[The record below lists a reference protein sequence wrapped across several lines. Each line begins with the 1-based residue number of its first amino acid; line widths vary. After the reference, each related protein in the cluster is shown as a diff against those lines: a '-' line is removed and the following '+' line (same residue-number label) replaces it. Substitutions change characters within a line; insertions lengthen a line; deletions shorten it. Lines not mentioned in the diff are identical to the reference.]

1 MAELELKFQ
10 VPPERRAAVL
20 RALQAG
26 KTQRLHLQARYHDT
40 AEGLLA
46 AHRLALRLRQE
57 GRAWVQTLKG
67 STGHLAERE
76 EHDVPLARVPRG
88 GPQLDVQRHH
98 DCPVGQALLKLLAGH
113 PEARLQQVYAT
124 DVWRTHRVWSHGG
137 GRIEVAFDEGRIV
150 AGDAEHALC
159 ELEFELKAGPP
170 AALFALAARW
180 CERHGLW
187 LDGISKA
194 HRGQLLAHGRRHA
207 EAATATAPAIDRR
220 TGSAHAMAHIVN
232 ACLAQIV
239 PNAGELAAGCDD
251 PEHLHQLRVGLRR
264 LRTALRELPSLSE
277 VPCSEEDLQALDE
290 VFDRLGATRDLQV
303 AASHIA
309 PRLQAAGAPPCELP
323 SAAAATAAPSEV
335 VRAAAFQLALIKLT
349 AYTFDVL
356 HSPDTGHSPAGPM
369 VDRLQHLHR
378 QVAKAARRFEK
389 LSVDDQHRVRKRLKR
404 LRYLAE
410 FAAPLHR
417 RRAVERYLKALKPA
431 QDALGMHNDE
441 AVAEAAYRE
450 VAANDPAAW
459 FAVGWLA
466 GQRDLSA
473 RRCGKALRAIA
484 EVEPFWR

>member
-10 VPPERRAAVL
+10 VPAQRRAAVL

-40 AEGLLA
+40 ADGLLA
-46 AHRLALRLRQE
+46 ANRLALRLRQE

-76 EHDVPLARVPRG
+76 EHDVPLSRVPRG
-88 GPQLDVQRHH
+88 GPQLDVQRHQEA
-98 DCPVGQALLKLLAGH
+98 PVGQALLKLLARH
-113 PEARLQQVYAT
+113 PEAALQQVYAT
-124 DVWRTHRVWSHGG
+124 DVWRTHRILSHGG
-137 GRIEVAFDEGRIV
+137 ARIEVAFDEGRIV

-170 AALFALAARW
+170 AALFDLAARW

-187 LDGISKA
+187 LDSISKA
-194 HRGQLLAHGRRHA
+194 HRGQLLAHGQRHA
-207 EAATATAPAIDRR
+207 EPTGAKAPPIGKK

-232 ACLAQIV
+232 SCLAQIV
-239 PNAGELAAGCDD
+239 PNAGEVADGCGA

-277 VPCSEEDLQALDE
+277 VPCSEEDRQALDE
-290 VFDRLGATRDLQV
+290 AFDRLGATRDRQV

-309 PRLQAAGAPPCELP
+309 PRLQAAGAPLCDLP
-323 SAAAATAAPSEV
+323 DNGAATEAPSDV
-335 VRAAAFQLALIKLT
+335 VRTAAFQRALIKLT
-349 AYTFDVL
+349 AYTFEVL
-356 HSPDTGHSPAGPM
+356 HAPDEGDSPARAMAG
-369 VDRLQHLHR
+369 RLQHLHR
-378 QVAKAARRFEK
+378 QLAKAARRFED
-389 LSVDDQHRVRKRLKR
+389 LPVEEQHRVRKRLKR

-410 FAAPLHR
+410 FAGPLHR

-431 QDALGMHNDE
+431 QDALGVHNDE
-441 AVAEAAYRE
+441 AVAEDAYRQ
-450 VAANDPAAW
+450 AAADAPGAW

-466 GQRDLSA
+466 GQRELSA

-484 EVEPFWR
+484 QAEPFWP